1 MLLEENMEKLLCDRV
16 PFVAGMEIWTSASV
30 YESQNEFPNFLDRV
44 VVGEPIAKLT
54 DDRVQCVFRQ
64 ACRNSIGDII
74 PSQWVLTVSEGA
86 IATTLTFFYSTRENA
101 VLYPIL
107 QFFSAE
113 YLLHCY
119 REDYL
124 IEEFR
129 QFIPS
134 FSIERLRVLSSNC
147 KKQRRLI

>member
-1 MLLEENMEKLLCDRV
+1 MLLEENMEKLLGDRV
-16 PFVAGMEIWTSASV
+16 PFVAGMEIWTSAPV
-30 YESQNEFPNFLDRV
+30 YESQNDFPNFLDRV
-44 VVGEPIAKLT
+44 VVDEPIAKLT

-101 VLYPIL
+101 ILYPIL

-119 REDYL
+119 REEYL
-124 IEEFR
+124 VEEFR
-129 QFIPS
+129 QFIPF
-134 FSIERLRVLSSNC
+134 FSIDWLKDLSSNR
-147 KKQRRLI
+147 KNRGV